1 MKITK
6 KLISLLAAFAISVP
20 MISFAAPNEN
30 ALKAF
35 DQKII
40 TKVDSDKALQ
50 HIKYLSESI
59 GPRVAGT
66 DEEKEASNYIKS
78 KFESYGYD
86 VQVQNFGINN
96 VVSELTVENFKDV
109 LFRVNTA
116 TGSGYTDKDGIKGQ
130 VVDCGFGSDVS
141 NFPTEV
147 KGNVAL
153 VQRGATTFAE
163 KAKNAEA
170 AGAIAVIM
178 YNNTNGNINPTL
190 GDYKS
195 NIPFLSVS
203 LEDGQKIKDEM
214 TKNSV
219 NVSIKSNLLTD
230 SQNIIAT
237 RKPKKVKNPEIVYV
251 TAHYDSVPYA
261 PGAND
266 NASGTSMLLELA
278 KILKSYPIDKE
289 IRFIACG
296 AEEIGLNGSKYY
308 VSQLT
313 KDELDRS
320 CANFNMDMIA
330 TSAESCDI
338 LYADTIDGNE
348 NLVTESMTASG
359 YRLGNEVL
367 SIGKGS
373 SSDHA
378 PFGEAGIPS
387 ACFIWGDKDGN
398 LEEYYHTPQ
407 DTIEINISTDRL
419 QQVGELVGA
428 SLYDVVRKDTPNI
441 ERSAIRN
448 SNPVVKKYDLNIDR

>member
-6 KLISLLAAFAISVP
+6 KLISLLAAFAMSVP
-20 MISFAAPNEN
+20 MISFAAPNEK

-40 TKVDSDKALQ
+40 TKVDSNKALQ
-50 HIKYLSESI
+50 HIKYLSETI

-78 KFESYGYD
+78 QFESYGYD

-96 VVSELTVENFKDV
+96 VVSQITVENLEDV

-116 TGSGYTDKDGIKGQ
+116 TGSGYTDETGIKGQ
-130 VVDCGFGSDVS
+130 LIDCGLGKDMSE
-141 NFPTEV
+141 FPAEV
-147 KGNVAL
+147 KGNIAFL
-153 VQRGATTFAE
+153 QRGAISFAD

-170 AGAIAVIM
+170 AGAIAVLM
-178 YNNTNGNINPTL
+178 YNNASGNVNPTL
-190 GDYKS
+190 GDYKA
-195 NIPFLSVS
+195 NIPYLSIS
-203 LEDGQKIKDEM
+203 LEDGEKIKDEM
-214 TKNSV
+214 AKNSV
-219 NVSIKSNLLTD
+219 TVSIKSNVLTS

-237 RKPKKVKNPEIVYV
+237 RTPKNVKNPEIVYV

-296 AEEIGLNGSKYY
+296 AEEIGLNGSEYY

-338 LYADTIDGNE
+338 LYADTVDGEE
-348 NLVTESMTASG
+348 NLVTESMAASG
-359 YRLGNEVL
+359 YRLGNKVL

-387 ACFIWGDKDGN
+387 ACFIWGDKDGE

-428 SLYDVVRKDTPNI
+428 SIYDVVRKDTPNI
-441 ERSAIRN
+441 ERSAVRN
-448 SNPVVKKYDLNIDR
+448 SKPVIKKYDLNIEK

>member
-1 MKITK
+1 LKITK

-40 TKVDSDKALQ
+40 TKVDSNKALQ

-66 DEEKEASNYIKS
+66 DEEKEASDYIKS
-78 KFESYGYD
+78 QFESYGYD

-96 VVSELTVENFKDV
+96 VVSELTVENLKDV
-109 LFRVNTA
+109 LFRVNIA

-163 KAKNAEA
+163 KAKNAES

-237 RKPKKVKNPEIVYV
+237 RKPKKVKNGFVNK
-251 TAHYDSVPYA
+251 SV
-261 PGAND
+261 
-266 NASGTSMLLELA
+266 
-278 KILKSYPIDKE
+278 
-289 IRFIACG
+289 
-296 AEEIGLNGSKYY
+296 
-308 VSQLT
+308 
-313 KDELDRS
+313 
-320 CANFNMDMIA
+320 
-330 TSAESCDI
+330 
-338 LYADTIDGNE
+338 
-348 NLVTESMTASG
+348 
-359 YRLGNEVL
+359 
-367 SIGKGS
+367 
-373 SSDHA
+373 
-378 PFGEAGIPS
+378 
-387 ACFIWGDKDGN
+387 
-398 LEEYYHTPQ
+398 
-407 DTIEINISTDRL
+407 
-419 QQVGELVGA
+419 
-428 SLYDVVRKDTPNI
+428 
-441 ERSAIRN
+441 
-448 SNPVVKKYDLNIDR
+448 

>member
-1 MKITK
+1 MKNK
-6 KLISLLAAFAISVP
+6 SKLLSLIVSFAMAIP
-20 MISFAAPNEN
+20 MISFAEPSKN

-40 TKVDSDKALQ
+40 NKVDADKALE
-50 HIKYLSESI
+50 HITYLSETI

-66 DEEKEASNYIKS
+66 EEEKVAANYIKNQF
-78 KFESYGYD
+78 KSYGYD
-86 VQVQNFGINN
+86 VQVQDFEIDN
-96 VVSELTVENFKDV
+96 VVSNLTIENLENH

-116 TGSGYTDKDGIKGQ
+116 TGSGYTDKNGITGEL
-130 VVDCGFGSDVS
+130 VNCGLGATEA
-141 NFPTEV
+141 NFPEEV
-147 KGNVAL
+147 NGKIAFI
-153 VQRGATTFAE
+153 QRGGANFSLKAENAE
-163 KAKNAEA
+163 K
-170 AGAIAVIM
+170 AGAIAVVM
-178 YNNTNGNINPTL
+178 YNNTSGNVNPTL
-190 GDYKS
+190 GDYKA
-195 NIPFLSVS
+195 NIPYLSIS
-203 LEDGQKIKDEM
+203 LEDGEKIKAEM
-214 TKNSV
+214 KKDKV
-219 NVSIKSNLLTD
+219 NVSIKARHLTS

-237 RKPKKVKNPEIVYV
+237 RKPKNIKNPEIVYV

-296 AEEIGLNGSKYY
+296 AEEIGLDGSTYY
-308 VSQLT
+308 VSQLS
-313 KDELDRS
+313 KDEISRS

-330 TSAESCDI
+330 TSYKSCNT
-338 LYADTIDGNE
+338 LYLDTIDGKE
-348 NLVTESMTASG
+348 NLVTQSMAAAG
-359 YRLGNEVL
+359 YRLDNEVL
-367 SIGKGS
+367 AIGKGS

-387 ACFIWGDKDGN
+387 ACFIWGDEKGN
-398 LEEYYHTPQ
+398 LEEYYHTPN
-407 DTIEINISTDRL
+407 DTIAMNISKDRL

-448 SNPVVKKYDLNIDR
+448 ATPVTKQYYLNIAK